1 MMLRWTAP
9 VERSNAAIKDGSLPQ
24 TIEALMGELQPEAA
38 YFWPEDGKRAGM
50 MIFDMTD
57 PSQIPQIVEPL
68 FLNVDAAVEIKPV
81 MNAEDLKEGLEKAA
95 ASR

>member
-24 TIEALMGELQPEAA
+24 TIQTLMGELNPEAA

-50 MIFDMTD
+50 LIFDMAD
-57 PSQIPQIVEPL
+57 ASQIPQIVEPL
-68 FLNVDAAVEIKPV
+68 FLNIDAAVEIKPV
-81 MNAEDLKEGLEKAA
+81 MNADDLKEGLEKAA